1 MNAVY
6 ILQVYPSALQIFS
19 RAFKSNE
26 QIQKRTICSKK
37 KTAQSWILG
46 FFRQSFPLG
55 IQMSSLTRDQSDLY
69 DIKCPDFFSLF

>member
-26 QIQKRTICSKK
+26 QIQKK
-37 KTAQSWILG
+37 
-46 FFRQSFPLG
+46 
-55 IQMSSLTRDQSDLY
+55 DY
-69 DIKCPDFFSLF
+69 LF

>member
-26 QIQKRTICSKK
+26 QIQKGLFVLK

-69 DIKCPDFFSLF
+69 DIKCI

>member
-37 KTAQSWILG
+37 KMPTILG

-55 IQMSSLTRDQSDLY
+55 IQISSLTRDQSDLY
-69 DIKCPDFFSLF
+69 DIKCI